1 MNILKKTKAKV
12 FPSQKMQEF
21 IIDKHRYM
29 KYLKSKG
36 YEIAPTSFINL
47 EKYREQ
53 LYVLKFSK

>member
-1 MNILKKTKAKV
+1 
-12 FPSQKMQEF
+12 MQEF

-47 EKYREQ
+47 EKWTPSSFILLTFY
-53 LYVLKFSK
+53 LLKNVWKIAYAV